1 MPPVPE
7 PTLPEFPPPEAAVSL
22 YPGDVMHARLKPK
35 PHRFAYKVFTLLIDL
50 DRLDH
55 ADRQSPLFSVNR
67 FNLLGFRESDH
78 GARDAGGLADH
89 VRKLAHEAGVD
100 LTGGR
105 ILLNAYPRLMGFVFN
120 PLSVYYC
127 YDREGALALL
137 VYEVR
142 NTFGEMHS
150 YVAPVK
156 PDELNEAGLR
166 QSRDKIFYVSPFID
180 MAQRYHFRIRPPGDT
195 LTVRILETD
204 REGPLLSATFS
215 GTRRSLTTFN
225 IVKTCAYLPLM
236 TLKVVAGIHWEALKL
251 WLKGI
256 RLVERPAAPAPASF
270 DAAGS
275 VRLKQGGQRLS
286 DDGESAPALHD
297 AKGHAA

>member
-1 MPPVPE
+1 MTPE
-7 PTLPEFPPPEAAVSL
+7 PEPALPDFPPPEPAVSL
-22 YPGDVMHARLKPK
+22 YPGDVMHARFKPR
-35 PHRFAYKVFTLLIDL
+35 PHRFAYKVFTLLVDL
-50 DRLDH
+50 DRLDE
-55 ADRQSPLFSVNR
+55 AGRQSRLFSVNR

-78 GARDAGGLADH
+78 GAGEADGLALH
-89 VRKLAHEAGVD
+89 VRKLAREAGVD

-127 YDREGALALL
+127 YDRHGALALL

-156 PDELNEAGLR
+156 PGELNEAGLR

-180 MAQRYHFRIRPPGDT
+180 MAQRYHFRILPPGDR

-215 GTRRSLTTFN
+215 GTRCSLTTFN
-225 IVKTCAYLPLM
+225 IVKTCAHLPLM

-256 RLVERPAAPAPASF
+256 RLVERPIAPAAVSF
-270 DAAGS
+270 DAAGQ
-275 VRLKQGGQRLS
+275 VRLNQGGNRQLE
-286 DDGESAPALHD
+286 DAPVAPVPHEV
-297 AKGHAA
+297 KGHAA

>member
-1 MPPVPE
+1 
-7 PTLPEFPPPEAAVSL
+7 
-22 YPGDVMHARLKPK
+22 MHARLKPK

-50 DRLDH
+50 DRLDE
-55 ADRQSPLFSVNR
+55 ANGQSRLFSVNR

-78 GARDAGGLADH
+78 GARKARGLAGH
-89 VRKLAHEAGVD
+89 VRGLALEAGVD
-100 LTGGR
+100 LRGGR

-127 YDREGALALL
+127 YDRAGALALL

-156 PDELNEAGLR
+156 PEELNEAGLR

-180 MAQRYHFRIRPPGDT
+180 MAQRYHFRIRPPGDR

-270 DAAGS
+270 DAAGQ
-275 VRLKQGGQRLS
+275 VRLKLAGPMQP
-286 DDGESAPALHD
+286 DDASPSPALTD